1 MNEARK
7 KVLEIYRQNYKLLR
21 EAGYDSTF
29 CTENKKSAKDIIQK
43 FIEEIRNVR

>member
-21 EAGYDSTF
+21 EAGYDSAF
-29 CTENKKSAKDIIQK
+29 CTENKTKAKEIIQN
-43 FIEEIRNVR
+43 FIEEIKNVR